1 MIQFVLQCDVFV
13 AQFAEEF
20 LLTQQIHSLS
30 LVFGQIKPII
40 CVGKTKIKENKIFN
54 LLPKH
59 VSYPIT

>member
-1 MIQFVLQCDVFV
+1 MFV

-54 LLPKH
+54 LLPKY
-59 VSYPIT
+59 VYLPIA